1 MAPQQAPMDKPYSPS
16 CERNRQPILDVLSA
30 AFADR
35 RKVLEIGSGTGQHAI
50 HFAAGLP
57 YLLWQTSERTE
68 QLAGLRLWLG
78 EAALPNTPPPLNL
91 EVTGLWPED
100 RFDAIFTANTLHIM
114 AWSEVQALFA
124 KLPAVTC
131 AEATLVVY
139 GPFNRNGRFTH
150 ISNKA
155 FDAQLKTQ
163 GTHMGI
169 RDIEAVDAL
178 AHEAGFMLQD
188 DLSMP
193 ANNRCRIWQ
202 RHDNC

>member
-1 MAPQQAPMDKPYSPS
+1 MDKPYSPS
-16 CERNRQPILDVLSA
+16 CERNRQPILDVLGA

-50 HFAAGLP
+50 HFAAALP

-68 QLAGLRLWLG
+68 QLAGLRLWLD

-91 EVTGLWPED
+91 EVTGRWPED

-114 AWSEVQALFA
+114 AWSEVQALFV
-124 KLPAVTC
+124 KLPDVTC
-131 AEATLVVY
+131 SEATLIVY
-139 GPFNRNGRFTH
+139 GPFNRNGRFTS
-150 ISNKA
+150 ISNEA
-155 FDAQLKTQ
+155 FDARLKTQ
-163 GTHMGI
+163 GAHMGI
-169 RDIEAVDAL
+169 RNIEAVDAL

-193 ANNRCRIWQ
+193 TNNRCRIWQ